1 MGIEN
6 IWQHDPTFAVHWSIK
21 DIHFFEFG
29 IRKFCTVS
37 YISNL
42 DGIKV
47 VFVWMTKLQL
57 QSKQITSKR
66 IVSSKHLYYHYAR
79 IYEAIGRNSSKWT
92 QHYVGLSKNFEVAQI
107 SEQNI
112 WKILSFSYTVV
123 CIKVRTASFPRFWK
137 NHP

>member
-21 DIHFFEFG
+21 DIHFLEFW
-29 IRKFCTVS
+29 ITKLCTVS

-42 DGIKV
+42 GGIKV

-57 QSKQITSKR
+57 QSKQITSKS

-79 IYEAIGRNSSKWT
+79 TYEANGRSSSKWT
-92 QHYVGLSKNFEVAQI
+92 QHYLGLSKTWKWFWAKYFHTFIVGVIEVDFCI
-107 SEQNI
+107 SLLLHR
-112 WKILSFSYTVV
+112 KTL
-123 CIKVRTASFPRFWK
+123 KVNSRV
-137 NHP
+137 